1 MALHR
6 EKEKYE
12 ETGAED
18 IIAGFI
24 RNNRKVLAAVLAL
37 AAAAVIVFIASYAV
51 KDALGK
57 RAIARV
63 EEYARRAGELAAA
76 DDADADPLLEELN
89 AFARKNFG
97 YAAARAYSLAAG
109 IYADREE
116 WAAAEQAW
124 LAAGK
129 KAPEIFLAPFTL
141 YNAAVAA
148 EEQGKLD
155 EAAEY
160 HALCA
165 GYQGINPAAVRSQFS
180 IGRIR
185 ERQNDREGAL
195 EAYRKVVQ
203 NWPSDSNWTNLAQ
216 SRIIALGK

>member
-18 IIAGFI
+18 IVAGFI
-24 RNNRKVLAAVLAL
+24 RNNRKALAAVLIL
-37 AAAAVIVFIASYAV
+37 AAAAVIGFIAFYAV
-51 KDALGK
+51 KDTLGK
-57 RAIARV
+57 KAIARV

-76 DDADADPLLEELN
+76 DDADAEPLLEELN
-89 AFARKNFG
+89 AFAQKNFG
-97 YAAARAYSLAAG
+97 YAAAKAYSLAAG
-109 IYADREE
+109 IYADRKE
-116 WAAAEQAW
+116 WDAAEEAW
-124 LAAGK
+124 LAARK
-129 KAPEIFLAPFTL
+129 KAPKIFLAPFSL

-155 EAAEY
+155 EAAGHYARCVE
-160 HALCA
+160 
-165 GYQGINPAAVRSQFS
+165 YQGINPAAIRSQFA

-185 ERQNDREGAL
+185 EQQNDREGAL

-216 SRIIALGK
+216 SRIISLGK